1 MSSNIPNLE
10 DDDILQAIDK
20 AKEKGESHNSIGNDE
35 VSFSEN
41 NVENQDKLIKEQNQE
56 LATKKLFIK
65 ETLIFDI
72 LKKEGEKA
80 PERERMRNVIIIF
93 LFSQLLFLALLMVS
107 LLISKGT
114 FGSFND
120 KVFLELIDFLKFYI
134 TVIVAEFVAM
144 IFFIV
149 KYIYNNKLIDVLEK
163 WFKDIWKISL
173 YSAVFLINQNYIGLV
188 NRYNW

>member
-1 MSSNIPNLE
+1 MSSNIPNLN
-10 DDDILQAIDK
+10 DGDIQQAIDK
-20 AKEKGESHNSIGNDE
+20 AKEKGESQNSIGD
-35 VSFSEN
+35 SSIFSSVE
-41 NVENQDKLIKEQNQE
+41 ENQDELIKEQNQE
-56 LATKKLFIK
+56 LAAKKLFIK

-80 PERERMRNVIIIF
+80 PERERMRNIIIIF
-93 LFSQLLFLALLMVS
+93 LFSQLLFLALLIVS

-120 KVFLELIDFLKFYI
+120 RVFLELIDFLKFYI

-149 KYIYNNKLIDVLEK
+149 KYIYDNKLIDVLEK
-163 WFKDIWKISL
+163 WFKDI
-173 YSAVFLINQNYIGLV
+173 
-188 NRYNW
+188 

>member
-1 MSSNIPNLE
+1 
-10 DDDILQAIDK
+10 
-20 AKEKGESHNSIGNDE
+20 
-35 VSFSEN
+35 
-41 NVENQDKLIKEQNQE
+41 
-56 LATKKLFIK
+56 
-65 ETLIFDI
+65 
-72 LKKEGEKA
+72 
-80 PERERMRNVIIIF
+80 MRNVIIIF

-134 TVIVAEFVAM
+134 TVIVVEFVAM

-163 WFKDIWKISL
+163 WFKDIWEISL

>member
-1 MSSNIPNLE
+1 
-10 DDDILQAIDK
+10 
-20 AKEKGESHNSIGNDE
+20 
-35 VSFSEN
+35 
-41 NVENQDKLIKEQNQE
+41 
-56 LATKKLFIK
+56 
-65 ETLIFDI
+65 
-72 LKKEGEKA
+72 
-80 PERERMRNVIIIF
+80 MRNVIIIF

-134 TVIVAEFVAM
+134 TVIVVEFVAM

-163 WFKDIWKISL
+163 WFKDIWEISL

-188 NRYNW
+188 IDTIDKVWKSWQIIFVLSLVY

>member
-107 LLISKGT
+107 LLISKGI

>member
-72 LKKEGEKA
+72 LKK
-80 PERERMRNVIIIF
+80 
-93 LFSQLLFLALLMVS
+93 
-107 LLISKGT
+107 
-114 FGSFND
+114 
-120 KVFLELIDFLKFYI
+120 
-134 TVIVAEFVAM
+134 
-144 IFFIV
+144 
-149 KYIYNNKLIDVLEK
+149 
-163 WFKDIWKISL
+163 
-173 YSAVFLINQNYIGLV
+173 
-188 NRYNW
+188 

>member
-1 MSSNIPNLE
+1 MLLMSSNIPNLE

-163 WFKDIWKISL
+163 WFKDI
-173 YSAVFLINQNYIGLV
+173 
-188 NRYNW
+188 

>member
-188 NRYNW
+188 NKYNW

>member
-20 AKEKGESHNSIGNDE
+20 AKEKGESHNSIGDDE